1 MDAPGLL
8 CGQSVRRLEDERFL
22 TGRGRYTDDVNR
34 PGQAFAHI
42 VRSVHAH
49 AMIRRIDTNSA
60 RSAPGVLGVFT
71 ASDLAADGIGPIPCT
86 VRVATVEPML
96 VPLRFALA
104 GDRVRHVGEPVA
116 FVVAETRQ
124 QARDAAERVEIEFDP
139 LPCVVDARAALA
151 PGAAQLWDGIPN
163 NLSYRF
169 EKGDRA
175 AVQAA
180 IAAAAH
186 VVTLELVN
194 NRIIVAPIEPRAAIG
209 GYQASDQCFDLLL
222 SGQGV
227 HGIRAPL
234 AETVFQVPEAQI
246 QVSSPDVGG
255 GFGVKNGLYPE
266 YILLLWAA
274 RALGRP
280 VKWISDQAEDFVSTA
295 HGRDNFS
302 TCRLALDAGGK
313 FLALDVDTIAN
324 LGASMATGGPGS
336 STNAP
341 GNAMGGGYA
350 IPAVFMAVRGVFTNT
365 VPIDAY
371 RGAGKPEANYL
382 IERLIE
388 AAAPIVGIDAI
399 TLRRRNLV
407 AEFPHRTTMAT
418 TIDCGKFAANIDTAL
433 AHADHAGFPARRDNA
448 AARGRLAG
456 IGVTCFLE
464 TARGAPDEGAEIRFT
479 DDGRV
484 TLLLG
489 TQSNGQG
496 HETTFPQI
504 AADRLGLPIGSF
516 DYVQADTRRIP
527 RGNGHGG
534 ARSLHMGGTALVSAI
549 DTVIAKG
556 RIAAARLL
564 QAGPNDVRFSGGR
577 FEAGDRSIGLLEVAR
592 AARGLP
598 DAAPGGLDSYEWN
611 ALDLITF
618 PNGCHVAEI
627 EIDPETGAVALLRYT
642 AVDDFG
648 AVINP
653 MLTIGQVQ
661 GGVAQGIGQAMLERT
676 VYDPQTGQL
685 LSGSLMDYT
694 LPRAADLP
702 DFDIHLDGVPTAAN
716 PLGVKGAG
724 QAGAIAA
731 PQAVIAA
738 VLDALRPAGVVH
750 IDMPVTPERIWQAV
764 QQAWGSAPNPAKGP
778 SPLVSPPLK
787 VAPRGATPAGF
798 GAAPHASS

>member
-1 MDAPGLL
+1 MDPL

-22 TGRGRYTDDVNR
+22 TGRGRYTDDLNR
-34 PGQAFAHI
+34 PGQAFANV

-49 AMIRRIDTNSA
+49 AKILRIDTDAA
-60 RSAPGVLGVFT
+60 RAAPGVLGVFT
-71 ASDLAADGIGPIPCT
+71 AADLAADGIGPIPCT
-86 VRVATVEPML
+86 VQVATVEPMR
-96 VPLRFALA
+96 VPQRLALA
-104 GDRVRHVGEPVA
+104 DDRVRHVGEPVA
-116 FVVAETRQ
+116 FVVANTRE
-124 QARDAAERVEIEFDP
+124 QARDAAELVEVDYDV
-139 LPCVVDARAALA
+139 LPCVVDARTALA
-151 PGAAQLWDGIPN
+151 PGAARLWDDIPQN
-163 NLSYRF
+163 TSYRF

-180 IAAAAH
+180 IAGAAH
-186 VVTLELVN
+186 VVELELIN
-194 NRIIVAPIEPRAAIG
+194 NRIIVAQIEPRVAIG
-209 GYQASDQCFDLLL
+209 DYQASEQCFDLLL
-222 SGQGV
+222 AGQGV

-234 AETVFQVPEAQI
+234 AETVFQVPEIQV

-266 YILLLWAA
+266 YILVLWAA

-280 VKWISDQAEDFVSTA
+280 VKWTSEHSEDFVSTA

-302 TCRLALDAGGK
+302 ICRLALNAAGK
-313 FLALDVDTIAN
+313 FLALDVDTVAN

-382 IERLIE
+382 VERLIE
-388 AAAPIVGIDAI
+388 AAAPIVGIDGI
-399 TLRRRNLV
+399 TLRRLNLV
-407 AEFPHRTTMAT
+407 SEFPHRTAMAT

-433 AHADHAGFPARRDNA
+433 RHADHASFPSRRAAA
-448 AARGRLAG
+448 AARKSLAG

-464 TARGAPDEGAEIRFT
+464 TARGAPNEGAEIRFSE
-479 DDGRV
+479 DGRIK
-484 TLLLG
+484 LLLG

-504 AADRLGLPIGSF
+504 AADRLGLPIDSF
-516 DYVQADTRRIP
+516 DYIQADTRQVR

-534 ARSLHMGGTALVSAI
+534 ARSLHMGGAALVRAI
-549 DTVIAKG
+549 DAVIAKG
-556 RIAAARLL
+556 RIAAARML
-564 QAGPNDVRFSGGR
+564 QAEPDAVEFEVGRFSVG
-577 FEAGDRSIGLLEVAR
+577 ARSVGLMDVAR
-592 AARGLP
+592 AAPGLP
-598 DAAPGGLDSYEWN
+598 DATPGGLDSYEWN
-611 ALDLITF
+611 LLDLITF
-618 PNGCHVAEI
+618 PNGCHVAEV
-627 EIDPETGAVALLRYT
+627 EIDAKTGAVTLLRYT
-642 AVDDFG
+642 GVDDFG
-648 AVINP
+648 TVINP

-676 VYDPQTGQL
+676 VYDPETGQL
-685 LSGSLMDYT
+685 LSGSFMDYT

-702 DFDIHLDGVPTAAN
+702 DLMIYLDGVPTAAN

-731 PQAVIAA
+731 PQAVVAA
-738 VLDALRPAGVVH
+738 ILDALKPLGVCH
-750 IDMPVTPERIWQAV
+750 IDMPATPERVWNAI
-764 QQAWGSAPNPAKGP
+764 QQAQGSA
-778 SPLVSPPLK
+778 
-787 VAPRGATPAGF
+787 T
-798 GAAPHASS
+798 